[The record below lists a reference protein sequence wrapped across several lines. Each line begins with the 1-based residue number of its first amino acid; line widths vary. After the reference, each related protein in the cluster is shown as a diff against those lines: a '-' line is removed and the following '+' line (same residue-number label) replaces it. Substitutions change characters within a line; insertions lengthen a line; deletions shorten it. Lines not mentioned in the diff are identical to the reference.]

1 MKRLIPAL
9 PLLFYAVVSNSAEV
23 NYSIG
28 ASVDYA
34 NLTYEDGDGST
45 DTEAIVVPVRIYG
58 ELELDTV
65 NSLVIGWRAVDYN
78 VDATAGGDM
87 GATFKGSQIDAMWLH
102 QVRLGRVF
110 KPWVGLG
117 VRTSMVDVKGKHL
130 ADTDGYLTERFEAT
144 SETQL
149 AGVVEG
155 YYEWQLTRSGW
166 YLNAAVTYD
175 VPLGDGFESLGAS
188 AGIKMEF

>member
-1 MKRLIPAL
+1 MKKIISAL
-9 PLLFYAVVSNSAEV
+9 PLLFCAAASHSAEL

-28 ASVDYA
+28 ASVDYS
-34 NLTYEDGDGST
+34 NLKYEDDDGST
-45 DTEAIVVPVRIYG
+45 DTESVVFPVRIYG
-58 ELELDTV
+58 ELELDTI
-65 NSLVIGWRAVDYN
+65 NSFVIGWRPVDVD
-78 VDATAGGDM
+78 VDATTSGDM
-87 GATFKGSQIDAMWLH
+87 GATFKGSQFDAVWLH
-102 QVRLGRVF
+102 QVRLGREF

-117 VRTSMVDVKGKHL
+117 LRTSMVDVKGKHRVD
-130 ADTDGYLTERFEAT
+130 ADGYLLERFEAT

-149 AGVVEG
+149 AGLLES

-175 VPLGDGFESLGAS
+175 VPFGDGFESFGAS